1 MEREERQRAQH
12 TGHEVRPP
20 ASAGGHG
27 GAYGPPSQR
36 RAIRTPTFAPHDEER
51 QRQEFLTGTVPA
63 AGACVILPVG
73 GAADADTLPSLFV
86 ITVHEDERTYGPAPE
101 LREAFALLDARGAVE
116 TSRGLEVGCAWSGF
130 GGVRPVVKLRLD
142 FRVPRAAPT
151 RSSVSIVVPADPYAE
166 VWHHVLDGGLLGIS
180 TKARLDRVTGLPRS
194 SFAAGVEAC
203 LLLGTGYS
211 PVLERLIT
219 TYEWPRA

>member
-12 TGHEVRPP
+12 TGHEVRPS

-27 GAYGPPSQR
+27 AYAPPPRR

-51 QRQEFLTGTVPA
+51 QRHEFLTGTVPA

-73 GAADADTLPSLFV
+73 VAPDADTLPSLFV
-86 ITVHEDERTYGPAPE
+86 VTVHEDERTYGPAPE

-116 TSRGLEVGCAWSGF
+116 TSRGLDVGCAWSGF

-142 FRVPRAAPT
+142 FRVPRPTPT
-151 RSSVSIVVPADPYAE
+151 RSSVSIVVPGDPYAE

-180 TKARLDRVTGLPRS
+180 TKARLDRVTSLPRS
-194 SFAAGVEAC
+194 SFAAGLEAC
-203 LLLGTGYS
+203 LLLGTGPS

-219 TYEWPRA
+219 TYEWPRG

>member
-27 GAYGPPSQR
+27 GSYGPPSRR

-142 FRVPRAAPT
+142 FRIPRAAPT

-194 SFAAGVEAC
+194 SFAAGLEAC